1 VRWLLVPPVTPCG
14 ALNPAHEWRA
24 PAFPCQNEGMSLSKR
39 AKVAWTIL
47 GGVAVALVIAGV
59 AVLFAFRDVATT
71 LDEEDVGLTL
81 ITGGGEP
88 GDYGL
93 YLYATTGYES
103 TDALAGA
110 RHDYPA
116 ETYLTIQPGGCGT
129 LVRWQPLEQR
139 YEEWDYCPDGRM
151 AGWNSFTEW
160 FQIDNTD
167 QWECPEPV
175 RVQGEPGESWTI
187 RCTRAETGNAAAAT
201 EVDSYEVVGFETLT
215 VAGEEVQTLH
225 VRATIVGTGGSLS
238 TGQEDTWYLVGTN
251 LPVRRVVVY
260 ESTTDSRI
268 GAVEYHEE
276 AEIRLSLLT
285 PGG

>member
-1 VRWLLVPPVTPCG
+1 
-14 ALNPAHEWRA
+14 
-24 PAFPCQNEGMSLSKR
+24 MSLSKR

-47 GGVAVALVIAGV
+47 GGVAVALVIAGA

-71 LDEEDVGLTL
+71 LDKEDVGLTV

-110 RHDYPA
+110 RHDYPSA
-116 ETYLTIQPGGCGT
+116 TYLTIQPGGCGT

-139 YEEWDYCPDGRM
+139 YEEWNYCPDGRM
-151 AGWNSFTEW
+151 TGWDSFTEW
-160 FQIDNTD
+160 FQIANTD
-167 QWECPEPV
+167 EWRCPEPV
-175 RVQGEPGESWTI
+175 QTQGEPGDSWTI
-187 RCTRAETGNAAAAT
+187 ECSRRGTENAAAA
-201 EVDSYEVVGFETLT
+201 VQVNSYEVVGYEPM
-215 VAGEEVQTLH
+215 VVGEEEVQTLH
-225 VRATIVGTGGSLS
+225 IRATIVGTGGSVS
-238 TGQEDTWYLVGTN
+238 TGQEDTWYLVGTR
-251 LPVRRVVVY
+251 LPVRGVMVY

-268 GAVEYHEE
+268 GTVQYHEE
-276 AEIRLSLLT
+276 AEIRLTSLT